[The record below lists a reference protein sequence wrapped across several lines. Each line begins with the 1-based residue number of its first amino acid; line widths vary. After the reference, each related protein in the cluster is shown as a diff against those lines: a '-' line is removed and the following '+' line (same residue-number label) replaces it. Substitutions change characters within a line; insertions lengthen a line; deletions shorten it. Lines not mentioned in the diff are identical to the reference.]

1 MGNWTFDKLDD
12 FTLPSGDE
20 KSFGADNTQLSRIHN
35 EFAEQCKYK
44 LQLINQFKVLFH
56 IFNNKLK

>member
-44 LQLINQFKVLFH
+44 LQLINQFKVL
-56 IFNNKLK
+56 IF